1 MVLLA
6 CDVVLALLVKVDIE
20 DFLKDDDDDLE
31 ELLGWDEDGFEVE
44 GVVEEGRDAVDVLG
58 FEDEEKSEV
67 LRDW

>member
-6 CDVVLALLVKVDIE
+6 CDVVLALLVKVDDK

-31 ELLGWDEDGFEVE
+31 ELLGWDEDDLEVG
-44 GVVEEGRDAVDVLG
+44 GVVEEGRDKVGVED
-58 FEDEEKSEV
+58 FEDGKKDED

>member
-6 CDVVLALLVKVDIE
+6 CDVVLVLLVKVDDK

-31 ELLGWDEDGFEVE
+31 ELLGWDEDDLEVG
-44 GVVEEGRDAVDVLG
+44 GVVEEGRDKVDVED
-58 FEDEEKSEV
+58 FEDGKKDED

>member
-6 CDVVLALLVKVDIE
+6 CDVVLALLVKVDDK

-31 ELLGWDEDGFEVE
+31 ELLGWDEDDLEVG
-44 GVVEEGRDAVDVLG
+44 GVVEEGRDKVDVED
-58 FEDEEKSEV
+58 FEDGKKDED